1 MTRYK
6 DIGRTE
12 ITIDKRAQFSSSQG
26 QRGSSL
32 VLRSVAGQKS
42 GREGG
47 RDEITGPKSAPGLST
62 GSSSQQDCLV
72 VEGASSSFRCFLLL
86 FMTQLARQTQQI
98 GKITN
103 HIAYSR
109 VKENEIARG

>member
-1 MTRYK
+1 MTKYK

-42 GREGG
+42 GREGRDHWTKKCTRPFYGELKPTGLFGG
-47 RDEITGPKSAPGLST
+47 R
-62 GSSSQQDCLV
+62 
-72 VEGASSSFRCFLLL
+72 RCFEFISML
-86 FMTQLARQTQQI
+86 FIDISLVYDTI
-98 GKITN
+98 GKADTAN
-103 HIAYSR
+103 WKNNQSYSR